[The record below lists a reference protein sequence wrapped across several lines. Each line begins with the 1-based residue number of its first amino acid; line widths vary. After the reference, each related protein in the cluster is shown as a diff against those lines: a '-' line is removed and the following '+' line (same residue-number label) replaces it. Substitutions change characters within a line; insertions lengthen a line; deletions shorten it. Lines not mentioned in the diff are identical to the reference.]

1 MYKIAIL
8 FYGHLRSFKSTFPYF
23 KENILEANRDCEIDI
38 FIHTWDELEHPAPR
52 RQYKKDLEVAGK
64 KIQKEDIDFINAH
77 YCPAGL
83 KITPQIHFTQEQKQ
97 QIIQNGFKE
106 ENYYAILNV
115 SYSMEQVCAL
125 KEQAKKDYD
134 FVILTRFDIIFYQ
147 KLNLSPAL
155 DRREQGIKYAQFTSE
170 DFNSSIFYAY
180 MEKDLYPELLRNQR
194 NYITGIDLFCAG
206 SNSAM
211 DKILKWHNEILSLP
225 PMGIEYWLTKKVVDN
240 GLIPQIIY
248 YDKPRCFHI
257 LRTNDVGFK
266 RAGGGGVFDERM
278 YPLAK
283 TPLELERH
291 QKSL

>member
-23 KENILEANRDCEIDI
+23 KENILEANRDCVIDI

-52 RQYKKDLEVAGK
+52 RQYKKDLEIAGK
-64 KIQKEDIDFINAH
+64 KIQKQDIDFINEH
-77 YCPAGL
+77 YCPTGL
-83 KITPQIHFTQEQKQ
+83 KITPQIHFTQEQKREIAQ
-97 QIIQNGFKE
+97 KGFKE

-125 KEQAKKDYD
+125 KEQSQKDYD

-147 KLNLSPAL
+147 KLCLSAAL
-155 DRREQGIKYAQFTSE
+155 DMREQGIKYTQFTSE
-170 DFNSSIFYAY
+170 DFNSSIFYAF
-180 MEKDLYPELLRNQR
+180 MERDLYPELLRNQR

-266 RAGGGGVFDERM
+266 CAGGGHF
-278 YPLAK
+278 
-283 TPLELERH
+283 
-291 QKSL
+291 